1 MMNILIQNQNS
12 TSHVTAI
19 ITGHIL
25 ILVIHRTISVHEK
38 IHSSELVIP
47 WVASSALS
55 NYRSGLST
63 DEITA
68 IDTVRVFESSEL
80 RTIDV
85 RYRHQNFRNER
96 IGRTAL
102 SEQSH
107 PQKVLTIHIWRTCPN
122 ETSYMVDSK
131 RLFPSLADVLL
142 TSLSTL

>member
-1 MMNILIQNQNS
+1 MMMNILIQNQNS

-122 ETSYMVDSK
+122 ENSYWWI
-131 RLFPSLADVLL
+131 PSGYFLA
-142 TSLSTL
+142 